1 MEDPA
6 SMFIK
11 SANYL
16 ELYKKNVYSITMSKN
31 TGQSAENIQE
41 DIFSKFS
48 DEALIKQT
56 DYPNKELTPSD
67 KAQLNRKG
75 NIFYNEGKIE
85 LARRIYQT
93 TGYSDGLIRIG
104 EYYLKHEQPVEALKM
119 FKLAHD
125 DAKTQTLAK
134 IAAQAISTLLKRED

>member
-1 MEDPA
+1 
-6 SMFIK
+6 
-11 SANYL
+11 
-16 ELYKKNVYSITMSKN
+16 MSKSDKN
-31 TGQSAENIQE
+31 NSKHEVVS
-41 DIFSKFS
+41 DVFSKFS
-48 DEALIKQT
+48 DDALLKQT
-56 DYPNKELTPSD
+56 DYPNKELSPAD

-104 EYYLKHEQPVEALKM
+104 EYYLQHEQPIEALKM

-125 DAKTQTLAK
+125 DAKTQALAK
-134 IAAQAISTLLKRED
+134 IAAEAIKTLLKREDESNG

>member
-1 MEDPA
+1 
-6 SMFIK
+6 
-11 SANYL
+11 
-16 ELYKKNVYSITMSKN
+16 MSK
-31 TGQSAENIQE
+31 SDKDKSKAEMPI
-41 DIFSKFS
+41 DVFSKFS
-48 DEALIKQT
+48 EDALLKQT
-56 DYPNKELTPSD
+56 DYPNKELSPSD

-104 EYYLKHEQPVEALKM
+104 EYYLKHDQPIEALKM

-125 DAKTQTLAK
+125 DAKTQALAK
-134 IAAQAISTLLKRED
+134 IAAEAIKTLLKREDESNG

>member
-1 MEDPA
+1 MN
-6 SMFIK
+6 K
-11 SANYL
+11 SN
-16 ELYKKNVYSITMSKN
+16 N
-31 TGQSAENIQE
+31 ENKV
-41 DIFSKFS
+41 DMTNDVFSKFS
-48 DEALIKQT
+48 EDALLKQT
-56 DYPNKELTPSD
+56 DYPNKELSPSD

-104 EYYLKHEQPVEALKM
+104 EYYLQHDQPIEALKM

-125 DAKTQTLAK
+125 DAKTQALAK
-134 IAAQAISTLLKRED
+134 IAAQAIKTLLKRDDKSND